1 MGGNT
6 FSDISFY
13 WPQEQESFLCNV
25 NFQKKVVFV
34 KDPNVHYVHS
44 TAQSEDAK
52 VDGNNLTKKLD
63 FSADTEFWGWAS
75 PPEAVSPSPWGELS
89 SPILP
94 LLSDIIQWAGMEM
107 EILVGRK
114 SRVTGVW

>member
-1 MGGNT
+1 M
-6 FSDISFY
+6 
-13 WPQEQESFLCNV
+13 

-44 TAQSEDAK
+44 TAQNEDAK